1 MWCAQSAATASC
13 RPSLP
18 ERTLHSPAPKAL
30 DPHRSHAPA
39 IDWVAL
45 VRGFG
50 MPDCSVGTDSEL
62 AGALS
67 RALAEGKLGLVEA
80 VIG

>member
-1 MWCAQSAATASC
+1 V
-13 RPSLP
+13 
-18 ERTLHSPAPKAL
+18 
-30 DPHRSHAPA
+30 

-80 VIG
+80 AIG